1 MATMQ
6 QMESAGFGDS
16 LEERTFFKRPPP
28 SSRLAAQVVVT
39 QPVVMAPAIQQMES
53 LGFGDCLEERIF
65 FTGPPSS
72 REPNRLA
79 RLEARKAAAGL
90 MRAFVARG
98 WEDEAHCERVA
109 SWSRRLARELK
120 LTAERVLDVELGALL
135 HDVGYIKLRH
145 IEFAKSGPLTAGERF
160 EMRRHAELGV
170 ALLQENPRASTR
182 HPPRRR
188 APRALRRHGLPVRRS
203 RRPDPD
209 RRAHLPHRGR
219 LRRADHRSSVPRA
232 DVGRG
237 RSSRDRTRCGHPLR
251 PRRSR
256 GIRLHRP
263 LGVARSRRQPRMS
276 AADSMVTQAEWVSDE
291 ELLRDDQDF
300 APESGIHPTLRCLAE
315 GEDLRAALLQLCHD
329 ATPPGR
335 VWSIAPVPRR
345 TRRKG

>member
-170 ALLQENPRASTR
+170 ALLQEIP
-182 HPPRRR
+182 
-188 APRALRRHGLPVRRS
+188 ALRRAIPLVAAHHERYDGTGYPYAVRG
-203 RRPDPD
+203 D
-209 RRAHLPHRGR
+209 RIPIDARIFHI
-219 LRRADHRSSVPRA
+219 A
-232 DVGRG
+232 DVYDALTT
-237 RSSRDRTRCGHPLR
+237 DRPYR
-251 PRRSR
+251 
-256 GIRLHRP
+256 
-263 LGVARSRRQPRMS
+263 ARMS
-276 AADSMVTQAEWVSDE
+276 DADARAEIERGVGTHFDPVVHAAFDCIDPSEW
-291 ELLRDDQDF
+291 RDLV
-300 APESGIHPTLRCLAE
+300 ASLG
-315 GEDLRAALLQLCHD
+315 
-329 ATPPGR
+329 
-335 VWSIAPVPRR
+335 
-345 TRRKG
+345 